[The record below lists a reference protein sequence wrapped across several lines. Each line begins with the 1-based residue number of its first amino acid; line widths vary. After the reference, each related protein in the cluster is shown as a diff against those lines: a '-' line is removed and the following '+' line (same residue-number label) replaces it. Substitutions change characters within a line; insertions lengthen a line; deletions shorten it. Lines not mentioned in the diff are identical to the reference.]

1 MVVYIVK
8 EQYGIGE
15 AAEILREKTDIE
27 IKECGCLEQ
36 ALQEGQKDGEEDVK
50 VILLVVEAKEKNN
63 AVLQVQTF
71 GNFEVFYRDEPVLFT
86 RAKSK
91 ELLAYLVDRRGAAVT
106 TAEACS
112 ILWEDKEYNFSLQRQ
127 FQTVVSDLKK
137 SLKKYNCACLIQ
149 RRRNSIS
156 VNITGLDCDVYRLL
170 NGDETAGLWY
180 RGEYM
185 SNYSWAEVTAGYLAM
200 KYGYAKIN
208 D

>member
-1 MVVYIVK
+1 M
-8 EQYGIGE
+8 
-15 AAEILREKTDIE
+15 AE
-27 IKECGCLEQ
+27 G
-36 ALQEGQKDGEEDVK
+36 
-50 VILLVVEAKEKNN
+50 
-63 AVLQVQTF
+63 
-71 GNFEVFYRDEPVLFT
+71 FT
-86 RAKSK
+86 S
-91 ELLAYLVDRRGAAVT
+91 LNI
-106 TAEACS
+106 CNS
-112 ILWEDKEYNFSLQRQ
+112 ILSKVNRNEIFFKEYNFSLQRQ

-170 NGDETAGLWY
+170 NGDETAGIWY